1 MACSLSAMRI
11 SGCTT
16 FMGSVPS
23 SPGGVRKVM
32 SSASPNAAYS
42 VTFLPFAP
50 FLVFFS
56 IMVSATNILGRA
68 TRRCTSSEVRAS
80 SVALMA
86 LMPFSNTLAP
96 IAQ

>member
-1 MACSLSAMRI
+1 MAASLSATRI

-16 FMGSVPS
+16 FIGSVPS
-23 SPGGVRKVM
+23 SPGGVRNTV

-42 VTFLPFAP
+42 VTLLPFAS

-56 IMVSATNILGRA
+56 IMVSVTNILGRP
-68 TRRCTSSEVRAS
+68 TRMCTSRLVSAS

-86 LMPFSNTLAP
+86 LMPFSKMLAP